1 MLGKFFECE
10 ADKNIKFYRV
20 IQTVKEY
27 SDGRRFPIN
36 EVVVADKKINFNA
49 EEQVEMGG
57 FCVSTFD
64 YIFRW
69 LIRGDTLCKV
79 IIPENEKIYKTVS
92 ENGIY
97 IAEKIILT
105 NPKKIDDNFA
115 TELYL
120 NSNLPAVSYFKVM
133 TACAICGYIKTAL
146 RVCEDKVN
154 EENVDIAIFELDS
167 FCDRRN
173 NENNFEDTR
182 AIENVKVLKKRLLEI
197 KDGRNKINGYR

>member
-27 SDGRRFPIN
+27 SDGRRFPID
-36 EVVVADKKINFNA
+36 EIVIADKKINFNA
-49 EEQVEMGG
+49 EQQIDMGG
-57 FCVSTFD
+57 FCVSTFN

-69 LIRGDTLCKV
+69 LIRGDTLCEV

-97 IAEKIILT
+97 IAEKIILI
-105 NPKKIDDNFA
+105 NPTKIDDDFA

-120 NSNLPAVSYFKVM
+120 KSNLPEVSYFKAM

-146 RVCEDKVN
+146 KVCEDKVN
-154 EENVDIAIFELDS
+154 KDNVDTAIIELEE
-167 FCDRRN
+167 FCKRRN
-173 NENNFEDTR
+173 DEKFIEDIS
-182 AIENVKVLKKRLLEI
+182 AISSVQILKNRLFDI
-197 KDGRNKINGYR
+197 KSNKDK

>member
-27 SDGRRFPIN
+27 RDGKKFPLN
-36 EVVVADKKINFNA
+36 EIVTCERKINLNA
-49 EEQVEMGG
+49 EEQKDMGG
-57 FCVSTFD
+57 FCISTFD

-69 LIRGDTLCKV
+69 LIRGDTLCEV
-79 IIPENEKIYKTVS
+79 IIPKTEKIYKTVS

-105 NPKKIDDNFA
+105 NPKRIDDNFA

-120 NSNLPAVSYFKVM
+120 NSNLLEVSYFKAM
-133 TACAICGYIKTAL
+133 TACAICGYINTAL
-146 RVCEDKVN
+146 KVCEDKVN
-154 EENVDIAIFELDS
+154 KTNVNIAIKELED
-167 FCDRRN
+167 FCQRRKK
-173 NENNFEDTR
+173 EKYIDTELTKNTVQ
-182 AIENVKVLKKRLLEI
+182 ILKNRLLEI
-197 KDGRNKINGYR
+197 KNN

>member
-1 MLGKFFECE
+1 MNVKP
-10 ADKNIKFYRV
+10 IK
-20 IQTVKEY
+20 IL
-27 SDGRRFPIN
+27 
-36 EVVVADKKINFNA
+36 NFNA
-49 EEQVEMGG
+49 EQQIEMGG

-105 NPKKIDDNFA
+105 NPTKIDDDFA

-120 NSNLPAVSYFKVM
+120 KSNLPEVSYFKAM

-146 RVCEDKVN
+146 KVCEDKVN
-154 EENVDIAIFELDS
+154 KDNVDTAIIELEN
-167 FCDRRN
+167 FCTRRN
-173 NENNFEDTR
+173 NENFLEDVE
-182 AIENVKVLKKRLLEI
+182 AIENVKLLRNHLLEI
-197 KDGRNKINGYR
+197 KNRR

>member
-27 SDGRRFPIN
+27 SDGRRFPID
-36 EVVVADKKINFNA
+36 EIVIADKKINFNA
-49 EEQVEMGG
+49 EQPIDMGG

-69 LIRGDTLCKV
+69 LIRGDTLCEV

-105 NPKKIDDNFA
+105 NPTKIDDDFA

-120 NSNLPAVSYFKVM
+120 KSNLPEVSYFKAM

-146 RVCEDKVN
+146 KVCEDKVN
-154 EENVDIAIFELDS
+154 KTNVDIVMKELEDFCQRRKEEKYIDS
-167 FCDRRN
+167 ELTQN
-173 NENNFEDTR
+173 T
-182 AIENVKVLKKRLLEI
+182 VQTLKNRLLEI
-197 KDGRNKINGYR
+197 KNN

>member
-27 SDGRRFPIN
+27 SDGRRFPID
-36 EVVVADKKINFNA
+36 EIVVADKKINFNA
-49 EEQVEMGG
+49 EQQIDMGG

-69 LIRGDTLCKV
+69 LIRGDTLCEV

-105 NPKKIDDNFA
+105 NPTKIDDDFA

-120 NSNLPAVSYFKVM
+120 KSNLPEVSYFKAM

-154 EENVDIAIFELDS
+154 KDNVDTAIIELEE
-167 FCDRRN
+167 FCKRRSDEKFIDDMSAISLVQILKNKLLDIKN
-173 NENNFEDTR
+173 N
-182 AIENVKVLKKRLLEI
+182 
-197 KDGRNKINGYR
+197 KDK